1 MKKIIITGH
10 TKGLG
15 LAIYN
20 YFTNLVGYN
29 VIGLSRSNGFDIEHD
44 IEKVIEFIKDERPDY
59 FFNNVYC
66 HATQSTMIE
75 RLSEDTVVI
84 TSGSMAADASEP
96 SRQINPYYR
105 NKHTVEQT
113 HRRIKKNNKLPMLLL
128 KMGYLEN
135 YPDKEPVM
143 YSEILNGIDFWIN
156 NNTRV
161 SMIEWD
167 NINYDKNFKRN

>member
-20 YFTNLVGYN
+20 HFTNLVGYN
-29 VIGLSRSNGFDIEHD
+29 VIGLSRSNGFDVEHD
-44 IEKVIEFIKDERPDY
+44 IEKVIKYVESENPDY

-75 RLSEDTVVI
+75 RLSEKTIVI
-84 TSGSMAADASEP
+84 TSGSMAADADEYGK
-96 SRQINPYYR
+96 QNNPYYN
-105 NKHTVEQT
+105 NKYIIEQT
-113 HRRIKKNNKLPMLLL
+113 HKRIKKNNKLPMLLL

-135 YPDKEPVM
+135 YPDKEPIM
-143 YSEILNGIDFWIN
+143 YHEVLNGIEFWL

-167 NINYDKNFKRN
+167 NINYDKNFKKH